1 MNLLF
6 KTFAVLIMA
15 ISFLGACSSDDT
27 EPIVFSVSDL
37 RQEVHWHADFAVFIN
52 GMQINFDE
60 KHHITTEKFHVDEYV
75 HIHDPFYG
83 VVQFHREKTKREKFF
98 KTLGWELSERCFISD
113 SEEYC
118 SNGSDK
124 LNFYVNGVQIDS
136 ITFLEISDL
145 QRVLISYGS
154 QLNAGLIQELGA
166 VGTEACILSELCI
179 DRMPEIDEHP
189 EPCSGRSSCN

>member
-6 KTFAVLIMA
+6 KTLAFLLMVIF
-15 ISFLGACSSDDT
+15 FLGACNSDDT
-27 EPIVFSVSDL
+27 ESMVFSVSDL

-52 GMQINFDE
+52 GKQIDFDA
-60 KHHITTEKFHVDEYV
+60 KHYITTEKFHVDEYV

-83 VVQFHREKTKREKFF
+83 VVHVHREQTTWSEFF

-118 SNGSDK
+118 SNGSKK
-124 LNFYVNGVQIDS
+124 LSFYVNGVQIDS

-145 QRVLISYGS
+145 QRVLIRYGS
-154 QLNAGLIQELGA
+154 QPNGLTQELDA
-166 VGTEACILSELCI
+166 IGTEACILSEICM
-179 DRMPEIDEHP
+179 DRMPETGAYP